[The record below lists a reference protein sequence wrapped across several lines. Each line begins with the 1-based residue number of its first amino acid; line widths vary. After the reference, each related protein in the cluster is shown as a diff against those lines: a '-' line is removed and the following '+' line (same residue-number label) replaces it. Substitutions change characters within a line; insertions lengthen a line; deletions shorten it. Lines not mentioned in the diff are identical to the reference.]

1 MSFRA
6 LDSVDPDIANLIRNE
21 YRRQS
26 ETLELIASENLTSPA
41 ILEALGTLLTNKYA
55 EGYPGRRYYGGT
67 GEVIDKIES
76 LAVERAKQLFG
87 AEYVNVQ
94 PHAGSQANAAV
105 YMAVC
110 QPGDRVMG
118 MDLSA
123 GGHLTHGSPANFSG
137 KLYEIHSYG
146 VDRETERIDY
156 DSVQKLA
163 EEVRPKMLL
172 AGFSAYSRI
181 VDWQRMRQ
189 IADSVGAT
197 LFVDMAHVAG
207 LVAGGVYPSPI
218 PHAAIT
224 STTTQKTLRGA
235 WGAIILCRNDWQK
248 AIDSAVFPGTQG
260 GPLMHAIAAKAVCF
274 GEALKPDF
282 KRYAKQVVTNAKALS
297 DRLLERGLRIVTGG
311 TDNHLML
318 IDLRPQKR
326 TGKQVQDIADT
337 VGITLN
343 RNSIPFDDAS
353 KFNPS
358 GVRVG
363 TPLVTTRGMREAEM
377 VVIADCIADL
387 VERID
392 DRATLDSVHERALE
406 LCRSFPIAIAVFAPR
421 NLQTLGLVVVSGLVT
436 GLLII
441 DDRWSMRPVVKLAV
455 QIGLSLLAVV
465 VFNFQIDY
473 IGLPGGRIVEF
484 ALLIA
489 VAVSIFW
496 LVGMQNTVNFLDG
509 ADGLAAGVVAIV
521 ALILMLAAGQLNQL
535 EVVQL
540 SGALAGCCGGFLLF
554 NFPPARIFMGD
565 SGAHFLGI

>member
-1 MSFRA
+1 VSAPVTMSMRA
-6 LDSVDPDIANLIRNE
+6 LDKEDPDIANLIRRE
-21 YRRQS
+21 FKRQS

-76 LAVERAKQLFG
+76 LAVDRAKQLFG
-87 AEYVNVQ
+87 ADYVNVQ

-123 GGHLTHGSPANFSG
+123 GGHLSHGSPANFSG
-137 KLYEIHSYG
+137 KLYEIHPYG
-146 VDRETERIDY
+146 VNRETELIDY
-156 DSVQKLA
+156 DAMEKLA
-163 EEVRPKMLL
+163 EEVRPKMIIG
-172 AGFSAYSRI
+172 GFSAYSRI
-181 VDWQRMRQ
+181 VDWARMRQ

-197 LFVDMAHVAG
+197 FFVDMAHVAG
-207 LVAGGVYPSPI
+207 LVAGGQYPSPI
-218 PHAAIT
+218 PHADIT

-235 WGAIILCRNDWQK
+235 WGAIILCRADWQK
-248 AIDSAVFPGTQG
+248 AIDSAVFPGIQG

-282 KRYAKQVVTNAKALS
+282 KVYTKQVVVNAKALAK
-297 DRLLERGLRIVTGG
+297 RLMERGLRLVSGG

-318 IDLRPQKR
+318 IDLRAFKR
-326 TGKQVQDIADT
+326 TGKQVQDVAET

-343 RNSIPFDDAS
+343 RNSIPYDEAS

-363 TPLVTTRGMREAEM
+363 TPLVTTRGMGEAEM

-387 VERID
+387 VERIE

-406 LCRSFPIAIAVFAPR
+406 LCRKFPIPYAV
-421 NLQTLGLVVVSGLVT
+421 
-436 GLLII
+436 
-441 DDRWSMRPVVKLAV
+441 
-455 QIGLSLLAVV
+455 
-465 VFNFQIDY
+465 
-473 IGLPGGRIVEF
+473 E
-484 ALLIA
+484 
-489 VAVSIFW
+489 
-496 LVGMQNTVNFLDG
+496 
-509 ADGLAAGVVAIV
+509 
-521 ALILMLAAGQLNQL
+521 
-535 EVVQL
+535 
-540 SGALAGCCGGFLLF
+540 
-554 NFPPARIFMGD
+554 
-565 SGAHFLGI
+565 

>member
-1 MSFRA
+1 VAAPITTMTFRA
-6 LDSVDPDIANLIRNE
+6 LDKVDPDIANLIRNE

-67 GEVIDKIES
+67 GEVIDKIET
-76 LAVERAKQLFG
+76 LAIERAKQLFG

-137 KLYEIHSYG
+137 KLYEIHPYG
-146 VDRETERIDY
+146 VSRDTETIDY
-156 DSVQKLA
+156 EAMQRTA
-163 EEVRPKMLL
+163 EVVRPKMIIG
-172 AGFSAYSRI
+172 GFSAYSRI
-181 VDWQRMRQ
+181 VDWARMRE

-197 LFVDMAHVAG
+197 FFVDMAHVAG

-218 PHAAIT
+218 PHADIVT
-224 STTTQKTLRGA
+224 TTTQKTLRGA
-235 WGAIILCRNDWQK
+235 WGAIILCRADRQK
-248 AIDSAVFPGTQG
+248 AIDSAVFPGIQG

-282 KRYAKQVVTNAKALS
+282 KVYAQQVVTNAKALAN
-297 DRLLERGLRIVTGG
+297 RLMERGLRLVSGG

-318 IDLRPQKR
+318 IDLRPQQR
-326 TGKQVQDIADT
+326 TGKQVQDVADT

-343 RNSIPFDDAS
+343 RNSIPFDEAS

-363 TPLVTTRGMREAEM
+363 TPLVTTRGMKEPEM
-377 VVIADCIADL
+377 VVIADCLADL

-392 DRATLDSVHERALE
+392 DAAVRDSVHERALD
-406 LCRSFPIAIAVFAPR
+406 LCRRFP
-421 NLQTLGLVVVSGLVT
+421 
-436 GLLII
+436 
-441 DDRWSMRPVVKLAV
+441 
-455 QIGLSLLAVV
+455 
-465 VFNFQIDY
+465 
-473 IGLPGGRIVEF
+473 LPYAF
-484 ALLIA
+484 
-489 VAVSIFW
+489 
-496 LVGMQNTVNFLDG
+496 D
-509 ADGLAAGVVAIV
+509 
-521 ALILMLAAGQLNQL
+521 
-535 EVVQL
+535 
-540 SGALAGCCGGFLLF
+540 
-554 NFPPARIFMGD
+554 
-565 SGAHFLGI
+565 

>member
-6 LDSVDPDIANLIRNE
+6 LDRVDPEIADLIRKE
-21 YRRQS
+21 FKRQS

-67 GEVIDKIES
+67 GEVIDKIET
-76 LAVERAKQLFG
+76 LAIERAKELFG

-146 VDRETERIDY
+146 VDRQTEMIDY
-156 DSVQKLA
+156 DAMQKLA
-163 EEVRPKMLL
+163 EQVRPKMIIG
-172 AGFSAYSRI
+172 GFSAYSRI
-181 VDWQRMRQ
+181 VDWARMKEVS
-189 IADSVGAT
+189 ASVGAT
-197 LFVDMAHVAG
+197 FFVDMAHVAG

-218 PHAAIT
+218 PHADIT

-274 GEALKPDF
+274 GEALKPEF
-282 KRYAKQVVTNAKALS
+282 KVYARQVVVNAKALS
-297 DRLLERGLRIVTGG
+297 KRLMERGLRLVSGG

-326 TGKQVQDIADT
+326 TGKQVQDVADT

-343 RNSIPFDDAS
+343 RNSIPYDEAS

-363 TPLVTTRGMREAEM
+363 TPLVTTRGMREPQM
-377 VVIADCIADL
+377 VEIADCIADL

-392 DRATLDSVHERALE
+392 DRATLDSVHERALD
-406 LCRSFPIAIAVFAPR
+406 LCRRFPVPYAF
-421 NLQTLGLVVVSGLVT
+421 
-436 GLLII
+436 
-441 DDRWSMRPVVKLAV
+441 D
-455 QIGLSLLAVV
+455 
-465 VFNFQIDY
+465 
-473 IGLPGGRIVEF
+473 
-484 ALLIA
+484 
-489 VAVSIFW
+489 
-496 LVGMQNTVNFLDG
+496 
-509 ADGLAAGVVAIV
+509 
-521 ALILMLAAGQLNQL
+521 
-535 EVVQL
+535 
-540 SGALAGCCGGFLLF
+540 
-554 NFPPARIFMGD
+554 
-565 SGAHFLGI
+565 